1 MAKYFN
7 KNLKYVRKIYKISQ
21 QKIIDD
27 LHLKFDRSSISR
39 WEKGNIDIPLE
50 IALKFSDYF
59 KINYEYFFGTDL
71 TLKTKSE
78 IDKLKSEYT
87 PPKKED

>member
-7 KNLKYVRKIYKISQ
+7 KNLKYIRKLYNISQ

-27 LHLKFDRSSISR
+27 LHLNIDRSSISR

-50 IALKFSDYF
+50 IALKFSDYL
-59 KINYEYFFGTDL
+59 KINYEYFFSTDL
-71 TLKTKSE
+71 TSKTKAE
-78 IDKLKSEYT
+78 IENLKSEYR